1 MDAHARFTTVV
12 ALLALV
18 PAAVRATPFN
28 FSTGSPDGLIATGS
42 RPDSPGKV
50 EIESADDL
58 VLVNPT
64 FINHAAFTGLITG
77 GATAADVGQVV
88 VEIYRVFPKD
98 SNAGRTPN
106 VPTRTNSPSDVAFDS
121 RDSSAAGLSFATSV
135 LNQNFTAANS
145 VLNGIHP
152 SPNQTT
158 LGEGPVTGQEVLFDV
173 TLATPLDL
181 PADHY
186 FLIPQVQVSNG
197 EFLWLSAPKPI
208 VSPGTPF
215 TPDLQSWIR
224 NSDLDPDWLRVG
236 TDIVGSGAFNGAFSV
251 SGEAIP
257 APSALVLAGLG
268 AVLAIR
274 GRRLSR

>member
-64 FINHAAFTGLITG
+64 FINHATFTGLITG